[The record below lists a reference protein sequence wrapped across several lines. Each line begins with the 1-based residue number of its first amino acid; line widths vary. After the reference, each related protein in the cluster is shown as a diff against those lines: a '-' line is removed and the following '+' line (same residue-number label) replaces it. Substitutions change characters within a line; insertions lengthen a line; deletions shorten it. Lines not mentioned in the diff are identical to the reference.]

1 MKGLK
6 IVIAMNVVICN
17 SLMVCKRM
25 IGEVFI
31 AIYRKKLVF
40 AREFEN
46 SLAIS
51 APNVVES
58 SRFFNLGVNGNFL
71 DIFI

>member
-1 MKGLK
+1 
-6 IVIAMNVVICN
+6 
-17 SLMVCKRM
+17 M